1 MIQCSLFMFIDSYR
15 LEVSPETAVSA
26 EYASAFLSEGLC
38 SHREDESDSNLSDLD
53 DDIQQ
58 YIASDK
64 EVIVL
69 IRLSSCVLKLN
80 FYVRFCLTVILI
92 GYYLS
97 SECFR
102 HDYEVIPYQ

>member
-1 MIQCSLFMFIDSYR
+1 MFIDSYR

-64 EVIVL
+64 EVIL
-69 IRLSSCVLKLN
+69 
-80 FYVRFCLTVILI
+80 
-92 GYYLS
+92 
-97 SECFR
+97 
-102 HDYEVIPYQ
+102 

>member
-80 FYVRFCLTVILI
+80 FYV
-92 GYYLS
+92 
-97 SECFR
+97 
-102 HDYEVIPYQ
+102 